1 MRPSYPAARAAKDP
15 LRHLQDQRR
24 GRPTGS
30 CRAAGGDLVS
40 RESDVFEIMIDMTKI
55 DSPDTIALSSPNG
68 ACAVEPGPR
77 AGGVLVPISSEP
89 PTPERPEEP
98 GATSLGPGSP
108 GPAPLDS
115 GRDDWPEAGARM
127 GGSDKDG
134 LRWSFELDLDAVFGG
149 AGRPQAGWDDID
161 QEEDLAAELA
171 ARDRDDAPPPGEL
184 SGAIAETLAAGPS
197 LAAWLSSQA
206 PGAAA
211 GRDLIGMAEAFR
223 RVASWAQAGE
233 LAMVAQ
239 VAAQSAAAD
248 PRTGLAADGRPAGLT
263 EDATAQ
269 VSLGLTLSHYGA
281 EAWTSLA
288 VALRWRLPA
297 TAAALAEGRID
308 TYRAK
313 ILAEAV
319 IPLSDAAAR
328 AVEDRVIPLAGDLTY
343 GQLHAAVR
351 RAVRAVDPEGAEHR
365 REAAERRAKVSL
377 YPDQDGTATL
387 AGTRLPAPE
396 ATAAYARICAIA
408 QGLKAAGAGG
418 GIHFLRAQAL
428 IGQILGT
435 LPPTPA
441 PADGP
446 PDAEPPDA
454 EPPPGGG
461 EPPGGR
467 DGGTPEDRDVPPL
480 TDADLPRED
489 RYGDGVVP
497 RPGGYVDWNPDG
509 GDPLEDHFASTD
521 PAWPWPPIP
530 PVIPAGAPAPAPDAG
545 SRPPGGL
552 LDLTLSWATL
562 TGAAPDAGLLGR
574 IGPIAAVQARQLAL
588 LADRGGHTQWRVLL
602 TDAGD
607 RCLAVARVP
616 RKRRSA
622 GREPPGGTSVV
633 GRVTVILPAA
643 ELAAMPP
650 AARPGT
656 AGTYTQLIA
665 AARQALA
672 AARQR
677 AAADRE
683 AADGCAHAAESASY
697 RPPARIREYVA
708 ARDETCRYPSCGQPA
723 WRGDLDHTRP
733 WDQGGRTC
741 RCNLGA
747 LCRRHHRLKQLP
759 GWALA
764 QPEPGT
770 FRWTTPAGLSYPARP
785 ARYAA

>member
-24 GRPTGS
+24 RRPAGS
-30 CRAAGGDLVS
+30 CRAAGGDLAS
-40 RESDVFEIMIDMTKI
+40 RAIRVFEIMIDMTRI
-55 DSPDTIALSSPNG
+55 GSPDTITLSSPNG
-68 ACAVEPGPR
+68 FCAVEASPR
-77 AGGVLVPISSEP
+77 AGGVPVPVSSEP
-89 PTPERPEEP
+89 PTPERPDE
-98 GATSLGPGSP
+98 
-108 GPAPLDS
+108 
-115 GRDDWPEAGARM
+115 PEAGARM
-127 GGSDKDG
+127 SGSDPDG
-134 LRWSFELDLDAVFGG
+134 LRWSFELDLDAVFGTG
-149 AGRPQAGWDDID
+149 GRPQGGWDDID

-206 PGAAA
+206 PDAAA

-408 QGLKAAGAGG
+408 AGLKAAGAGG

-435 LPPTPA
+435 LPPTPP

-446 PDAEPPDA
+446 PDT
-454 EPPPGGG
+454 EPPPEDADDGWTPPGGR

-467 DGGTPEDRDVPPL
+467 DGGMPEDRDVPPL
-480 TDADLPRED
+480 TDADLPKED
-489 RYGDGVVP
+489 RHGDEAPP
-497 RPGGYVDWNPDG
+497 RPGGYVDWDPAG
-509 GDPLEDHFASTD
+509 CDPLDDHFASTD

-530 PVIPAGAPAPAPDAG
+530 SVIPAGPAAPAAAG
-545 SRPPGGL
+545 PGAKFKPPGGL

-562 TGAAPDAGLLGR
+562 TGAAPDPGLLGR
-574 IGPIAAVQARQLAL
+574 IGPIAAVQARQLAE
-588 LADRGGHTQWRVLL
+588 LADRGRHTRWRVIL
-602 TDAGD
+602 TDTDD
-607 RCLAVARVP
+607 RCLAVTRVP
-616 RKRRSA
+616 RRRPSA
-622 GREPPGGTSVV
+622 GREPPGLISVV

-643 ELAAMPP
+643 ELKAM
-650 AARPGT
+650 RLT
-656 AGTYTQLIA
+656 ALPSTTGIYAQLLA
-665 AARQALA
+665 AARRSLA
-672 AARQR
+672 AARQQ

-683 AADGCAHAAESASY
+683 AAGGCAHAEASTSY
-697 RPPARIREYVA
+697 RPPTRMREHVA
-708 ARDETCRYPSCGQPA
+708 ARDGTCRYPSCGQPA
-723 WRGDLDHTRP
+723 WRGDLDHTHP

-741 RCNLGA
+741 RCNLGG

-759 GWALA
+759 GWDLT

-770 FRWTTPAGLSYPARP
+770 FRWTTPAGLSYSARP
-785 ARYAA
+785 ARYAV